1 MIQHDLFSPATGQ
14 AASVKV
20 DDVDLRTVLDRLA
33 TISARPR
40 YAFMVLNL
48 IAKIADKSG
57 RAGPYVR
64 DPDGPV
70 PVRDWLCDALTPMAQ
85 RKPQRLALIE
95 SVRKELAGAAKGPAD
110 PAEAE
115 AVIKAEVQK
124 RVRKSGRGNV
134 SRAVSE
140 LVRAGLLT
148 RHYQGYRVDHQ
159 NRGAQR
165 QAVYI
170 ITNYAQEA
178 LGGNRGSE
186 PYSPF

>member
-1 MIQHDLFSPATGQ
+1 MVQHDLFPPKVEAI
-14 AASVKV
+14 ASLEE
-20 DDVDLRTVLDRLA
+20 DDVDLRSVLDRLA

-40 YAFMVLNL
+40 YAFMVLHL
-48 IAKIADKSG
+48 IVKVAGPSG
-57 RAGPYVR
+57 QAGPYVR

-70 PVRDWLCDALTPMAQ
+70 PVRDWVSDALTPMAQ

-95 SVRKELAGAAKGPAD
+95 AVRNELARAGTLPAD
-110 PAEAE
+110 PAEAKSF
-115 AVIKAEVQK
+115 IDAEVK
-124 RVRKSGRGNV
+124 NRVRRSGRSNV

-165 QAVYI
+165 QAVY
-170 ITNYAQEA
+170 TVTKHARLA
-178 LGGNRGSE
+178 LGRSA
-186 PYSPF
+186 

>member
-1 MIQHDLFSPATGQ
+1 MKA
-14 AASVKV
+14 
-20 DDVDLRTVLDRLA
+20 DDVDLRSVLERLA

-48 IAKIADKSG
+48 IAKAAGQSG
-57 RAGPYVR
+57 RAGPYVHG
-64 DPDGPV
+64 PGGPV

-95 SVRKELAGAAKGPAD
+95 SVRNELARSARLPAD

-115 AVIKAEVQK
+115 AVIRAEVK
-124 RVRKSGRGNV
+124 ERVRQSGRGNV

-165 QAVYI
+165 QAVYT
-170 ITNYAQEA
+170 ITNYARVA
-178 LGGNRGSE
+178 LGAGRGSE
-186 PYSPF
+186 PCFPS